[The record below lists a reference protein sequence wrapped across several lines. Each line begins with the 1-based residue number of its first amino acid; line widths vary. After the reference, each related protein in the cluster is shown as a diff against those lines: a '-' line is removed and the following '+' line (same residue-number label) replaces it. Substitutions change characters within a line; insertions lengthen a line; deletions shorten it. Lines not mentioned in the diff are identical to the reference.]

1 MLCLSMYTGYNF
13 SSVSVVIRKKKNGKK
28 IIIHAVNT
36 DWDFS
41 RPGQKCALLLQQDKT
56 PQ

>member
-1 MLCLSMYTGYNF
+1 MYTGYNF